1 MRQDLDTLLEEV
13 EKTLKAKSFTVF
25 RGQSRG
31 LDTRP
36 QVEWDVEARPDF
48 HEFLTVA
55 ESLGVRLIVVQQSKL
70 DPELIETALE
80 RLEVAEVPAN
90 ERREY
95 QRDLERLRGYD
106 GFSCSLQLSF
116 DYNGLTYLYE
126 LFTPW
131 YTELLDIAE
140 ELDAAIE
147 EHVRQSQQGPIG
159 GYYSQN

>member
-1 MRQDLDTLLEEV
+1 M
-13 EKTLKAKSFTVF
+13 
-25 RGQSRG
+25 
-31 LDTRP
+31 
-36 QVEWDVEARPDF
+36 
-48 HEFLTVA
+48 
-55 ESLGVRLIVVQQSKL
+55 
-70 DPELIETALE
+70 
-80 RLEVAEVPAN
+80 AEVPAA

-140 ELDAAIE
+140 EIDAAIE
-147 EHVRQSQQGPIG
+147 EHARQSQQGPIG